1 MADISGLEELEGF
14 IGGCLVDSSSGLVLG
29 KQGVNNFDL
38 DTAAAGNTE
47 VVRAKIKTMKSLGI
61 KGGIE
66 DILITLDSQ
75 YHLIRLLKTNMEVF
89 LYVVIDKK
97 RGNLGMAR
105 SIAKKVEESLDL
117 SGLAK
122 SA

>member
-29 KQGVNNFDL
+29 KQGANNFDL

-47 VVRAKIKTMKSLGI
+47 VVRAKIKTMKSLNI

>member
-14 IGGCLVDSSSGLVLG
+14 IGGCLVDSSSGLVMG
-29 KQGVNNFDL
+29 KQGADKFDL

-47 VVRAKIKTMKSLGI
+47 VVRAKIRTMRALGI

-66 DILITLDSQ
+66 DILITLDDQ
-75 YHLIRLLKTNMEVF
+75 YHLIRLLNTNMEVF

-117 SGLAK
+117 SSLAK

>member
-1 MADISGLEELEGF
+1 MVDISGLADLEGF
-14 IGGCLVDSSSGLVLG
+14 IGGCLVDSKSGLIMA
-29 KQGVNNFDL
+29 KQGANNFDL

-47 VVRAKIKTMKSLGI
+47 VVQAKLKTMKALGI
-61 KGGIE
+61 QGGIE

-75 YHLIRLLKTNMEVF
+75 YHLIRLLQTNMEVF

-105 SIAKKVEESLDL
+105 SIAKKVEVSLDL
-117 SGLAK
+117 SKLAM
-122 SA
+122 

>member
-29 KQGVNNFDL
+29 KQGVQNFDL

-66 DILITLDSQ
+66 DILITLDTQ

>member
-29 KQGVNNFDL
+29 KQGMNNFDL

>member
-29 KQGVNNFDL
+29 KQGMNNFDL

-47 VVRAKIKTMKSLGI
+47 VVRAKLKTMKSLGI

-66 DILITLDSQ
+66 DILITLDDQ
-75 YHLIRLLKTNMEVF
+75 YHLIRLLKSNMEVF

-105 SIAKKVEESLDL
+105 SIAKKVEETLDL
-117 SGLAK
+117 SGLAQ

>member
-1 MADISGLEELEGF
+1 MADISGLQELEGF

-29 KQGVNNFDL
+29 KHGGSSFDL

-47 VVRAKIKTMKSLGI
+47 VVRAKLKTMKALNI

-66 DILITLDSQ
+66 DILITLDDQ
-75 YHLIRLLKTNMEVF
+75 YHLIRLLQSNMEVF

-105 SIAKKVEESLDL
+105 SIAKRVEGTLDL

-122 SA
+122 TA